1 MIDAIFRM
9 MQPSSA
15 AIVLFAFI
23 GMAAGIKI
31 DASETLDI
39 QTDIDKTALTT
50 GAFLRYQIETTHPRL
65 IQLQPISLNQYFKE
79 GIDVEP
85 LEPMVALH
93 QPSEETHWFSR
104 WWPFG
109 EKETASQQT
118 TRWSWRLWP
127 SQEGE
132 WRVPEIQIQSVQTE
146 KEGTEPLYQGTTKA
160 VTFTVRS
167 LLDPQQKPILKINNE
182 LPDAPVSIHWVWWI
196 VGGGVVILL
205 GIASIFYKRK
215 RALVPNVPEELP
227 HERALRRLR
236 ELEQF
241 LLTHPQDIHQ
251 YYYLLSEIFREYLE
265 NQFNFSATRMTTQE
279 FLPMLASAT
288 SYTAEERNRIGLLTQ
303 KSDLIKYAEALPT
316 QTEMEGASR
325 EVVELVEKVAD
336 TIEETSEAESIKT
349 EFQKVS

>member
-1 MIDAIFRM
+1 MFSMTRPSSVAIF
-9 MQPSSA
+9 
-15 AIVLFAFI
+15 LFAFI
-23 GMAAGIKI
+23 GMASGIKI
-31 DASETLDI
+31 DASESLGIKTE
-39 QTDIDKTALTT
+39 IDKTVLTT
-50 GAFLRYQIETTHPRL
+50 GDFLLYQIETTHPRL

-85 LEPMVALH
+85 LESMVALH
-93 QPSEETHWFSR
+93 PPSETKPWFSR
-104 WWPFG
+104 WWPFA
-109 EKETASQQT
+109 EKETPSQQT

-132 WRVPEIQIQSVQTE
+132 WRVPEIQIQSAQTA

-160 VTFTVRS
+160 VTFTVHS
-167 LLDPQQKPILKINNE
+167 LLDQQQKPVLKINNE
-182 LPDAPVSIHWVWWI
+182 LPDAPVSLHWVWWV
-196 VGGGVVILL
+196 VGGGLVILL
-205 GIASIFYKRK
+205 GIAYLFYKRK
-215 RALVPNVPEELP
+215 RALVPNLTEEFP

-241 LLTHPQDIHQ
+241 LLSNPQDVHQ

-265 NQFNFSATRMTTQE
+265 NQFSFSATRMTTQE
-279 FLPMLASAT
+279 FLPRLESAT
-288 SYTAEERNRIGLLTQ
+288 SYTAEERNQIVLLTQ

-336 TIEETSEAESIKT
+336 TLEETSEAESIKT
-349 EFQKVS
+349 EFQEAS